1 MEDEEKVDEDRSMDG
16 REVGFYEI
24 DSSKTIEEETGD
36 LILQRPT
43 NLTDQREA
51 GLDNDD
57 DDVIIGAHVERY
69 TGHCF
74 LSRMATN
81 EWMAWDATS
90 SM

>member
-1 MEDEEKVDEDRSMDG
+1 MDG
-16 REVGFYEI
+16 REVGYDEI

-51 GLDNDD
+51 GPDD
-57 DDVIIGAHVERY
+57 DDVCIIGTHVERY
-69 TGHCF
+69 TGRYFSSCK
-74 LSRMATN
+74 ATN